1 MIRNIRELL
10 PELPSPSSPN
20 WGDLG
25 LPSFLVPSPPPFLPI
40 PRGLI
45 MEVEGLDEWRAYGLR
60 GTIME
65 DLGTV
70 YGESELEA
78 IEAGENLARTQ
89 GNSFTAIRVIRE

>member
-70 YGESELEA
+70 YGEDEDEALEA
-78 IEAGENLARTQ
+78 LENQLEVT
-89 GNSFTAIRVIRE
+89 GNHFSALKVERA